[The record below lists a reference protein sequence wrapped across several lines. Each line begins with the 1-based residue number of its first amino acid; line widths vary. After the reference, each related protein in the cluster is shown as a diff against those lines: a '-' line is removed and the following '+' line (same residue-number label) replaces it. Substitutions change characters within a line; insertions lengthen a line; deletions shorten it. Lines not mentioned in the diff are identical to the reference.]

1 MRSLFWNIVAVSTV
15 VLATVAYEVGFVAPR
30 DAFFIAFTVL
40 AIYTGNQLLAR
51 ENQPL
56 GEALT
61 SIFTKPASHSSS
73 LSYVSAIVVGG
84 LSTLVVAQV
93 LTFS

>member
-1 MRSLFWNIVAVSTV
+1 MRSLIWNFVAVSVV
-15 VLATVAYEVGFVAPR
+15 VLSTVAFEVGYVAPR

-56 GEALT
+56 GQALA
-61 SIFTKPASHSSS
+61 SIFTKPASHGSSAS
-73 LSYVSAIVVGG
+73 YLSGLVVAG

>member
-1 MRSLFWNIVAVSTV
+1 MRSLIWNIVAVSVV
-15 VLATVAYEVGFVAPR
+15 VLSTVAFEVGYVAPR

-40 AIYTGNQLLAR
+40 AIYMGNQLLAR

-56 GEALT
+56 GQALA
-61 SIFTKPASHSSS
+61 SIFTKPASHGSSIS
-73 LSYVSAIVVGG
+73 YLSGLVVAG